1 MDPQETPASPGA
13 TDGASGGIVAAGG
26 VGGSGVV
33 GGSGGVGGSRVVG
46 ETARALALACHPLPT
61 VAVTAISAGLAAL
74 AGLGFGRGLL
84 VVTAILAGQL
94 SIGWSNDS
102 IDAAR
107 DRATERS
114 DKPVASGAVSPRT
127 VGVAAVLALAVC
139 VIASLALGWAAGLAS
154 IVVAACGWAY
164 NLGLKATAFSWLPY
178 ALAFGMLP
186 AVATLALPT
195 PSWPAP
201 WAIISGALFGVSA
214 HLANV
219 LPDLTDDAATG
230 VRGFPHRLGARASA
244 VGCTAALFAASM
256 VILFGSGAELTAW
269 RWVAAAVLG
278 LVAVA
283 GVIIGLRR
291 PTSRALFTLVI
302 AVAVADLVLFAVS
315 GASLT

>member
-1 MDPQETPASPGA
+1 VDPQETPASTGPTDSAAAAAGDPRDVGA
-13 TDGASGGIVAAGG
+13 TV
-26 VGGSGVV
+26 
-33 GGSGGVGGSRVVG
+33 
-46 ETARALALACHPLPT
+46 RALALACHPLPT
-61 VAVTAISAGLAAL
+61 AAVTAISAGLAAL
-74 AGLGFGRGLL
+74 AGLGLGRGLL
-84 VVTAILAGQL
+84 LVVAILAGQL

-107 DRATERS
+107 DRATERM
-114 DKPVASGAVSPRT
+114 DKPVARGAVTTRT
-127 VGVAAVLALAVC
+127 VGFAAVLALVVC

-154 IVVAACGWAY
+154 IVVAASGWAY
-164 NLGLKATAFSWLPY
+164 NLGLKATPLSWLPY
-178 ALAFGMLP
+178 AVAFGVLP
-186 AVATLALPT
+186 AVATLAAPV

-201 WAIISGALFGVSA
+201 WAVISGALFGVSA

-219 LPDLTDDAATG
+219 LPDLTDDAETG

-244 VGCTAALFAASM
+244 VGCTAALFVASM

-269 RWVAAAVLG
+269 RWIAAVVLG
-278 LVAVA
+278 LIALA